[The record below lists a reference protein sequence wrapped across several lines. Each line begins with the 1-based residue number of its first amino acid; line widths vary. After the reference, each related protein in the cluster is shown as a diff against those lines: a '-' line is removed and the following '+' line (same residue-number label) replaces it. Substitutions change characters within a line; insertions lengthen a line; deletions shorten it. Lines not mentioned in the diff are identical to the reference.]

1 MRPCSGAVSDIGTRP
16 MQGLVGE
23 HDILPGAVEAETQE
37 VPPTAVE
44 SHPAR
49 DALASHSKREK
60 KGDLQFSC
68 AGSRAALVSS
78 VLR

>member
-1 MRPCSGAVSDIGTRP
+1 MRPCYGAVSDIGTRP

-49 DALASHSKREK
+49 DALASHS
-60 KGDLQFSC
+60 
-68 AGSRAALVSS
+68 
-78 VLR
+78 